1 MINIRD
7 EKTGTIYRVDIS
19 HLKMLE
25 CTKGSIRLIFKDTRQ
40 PDITIKAKQIT
51 FD

>member
-7 EKTGTIYRVDIS
+7 EKTGTIYRVYIS

-40 PDITIKAKQIT
+40 PDITIKAKRIT